1 MIWKLWRYDNCSD
14 PHPPSLGG
22 LVLLL
27 LFILTLTLPA
37 IAQQGGTQLKIDVT
51 IVDENGEPLP
61 GATVKAS
68 DKSLGV
74 VSDVN
79 GKASLWAAKGSTLT
93 VSYVG
98 MQTRTIKVNRAISGN
113 IVLANESTSLDQVVV
128 NGYQRTTKRRVT
140 GSVATLSAEDL
151 KDKPLA
157 NIDMLLQGK
166 IAGVDVKALS
176 GRPGESA
183 KIRIRGTNTITGNA
197 EPLWVVDGVPL
208 QKNIPSISSSQIRA
222 GDFNDIFANGIS
234 GINPNDIESVTVL
247 KDASAAAIYGSRAAG
262 GVIVV
267 TTKRGKEGRMSI
279 SYSTNLSL
287 TTSPPRDANLMNS
300 SEKLAWEQ
308 ELWDEFS
315 KTNFERYQNGE
326 LGIRYPVVGLVGMI
340 RSGYG
345 KYAGM
350 TKEEQDAE
358 IARRGQTTTNWFDE
372 LFRTSLSNSHYLSLS
387 GGSDKSTYYVSLGYS
402 HNSGLVKRS
411 DYDHYNIGTKI
422 DMKPNKRV
430 KVGVSLN
437 ASWQKS
443 GASALSVDPFS
454 YAYFAN
460 PYETPYNAD
469 GTYRADETYWELRL
483 INGDRTLQMPENGFN
498 VMRELEHTSNETRN
512 FDMQAIANL
521 SVNIT
526 DNFSF
531 EGLASYGYV
540 NNTGDNVNDRD
551 TYAAWL
557 DRPFE
562 KDQLYSKRTYSSIS
576 QNAAY
581 NTNYN
586 ARGQLHYFNTFKE
599 HHYLSALAGAEI
611 RGQYAKS
618 IFEKRYAYDEL
629 SGNSSMPVFPDI
641 GKPYT
646 QSELQDY
653 AYIIDG
659 LSGQSI
665 SEDRFASF
673 YFSIDYVLMK
683 RYIAS
688 FTARTDG
695 SNNFGSDEQFNPTG
709 SLGLSWNVDQEK
721 FMQSLKPI
729 VSSLSLRAAF
739 GYTGNINKSVYPQ
752 LIMDYDKSYR
762 RTNDDYFRKGSIRN
776 APNPSL
782 RWEKTRD
789 WKVSL
794 DAGLWNERIHFSAEF
809 YNRRTYDAVS
819 AITVPYTTGFSS
831 QSYNTSTLE
840 NIGMEFSLTAA
851 IVKKKDWGVS
861 LSANIAHNRNKLLEF
876 NSPSSGLSS
885 GTYVGYPLGS
895 IFSGKVIGIDPTL
908 GIYDYET
915 RPDATFITAAD
926 HNNTDNYLFYLGTSN
941 APVNGGYSISG
952 HYKNLSVSLGG
963 SYSFG
968 GKILNNISSPV
979 KYSTVE
985 GQVVEQIPTQ
995 QNDLYVNHLNVNR
1008 DVVNRWTA
1016 ANPRTD
1022 GYPRILDAYGE
1033 FYGLSNYI
1041 ISLETITRASMLENV
1056 SYFKL
1061 GSASVSYSF
1070 DKKVIQPLML
1080 SSLALSFTMNNLF
1093 TITDYSGID
1102 PETPGAVYPLART
1115 FTFGVSVG
1123 F

>member
-1 MIWKLWRYDNCSD
+1 MKKI
-14 PHPPSLGG
+14 
-22 LVLLL
+22 LLL
-27 LFILTLTLPA
+27 TYMA
-37 IAQQGGTQLKIDVT
+37 IAVPVAVPVAFPTVPLHAQQQQQATQQKIDVT

-68 DKSLGV
+68 DKPLGV

-79 GKASLWAAKGSTLT
+79 GRASLWAATGSTLT

-98 MQTRTIKVNRAISGN
+98 MQTRTLKVSRPLTGK
-113 IVLANESTSLDQVVV
+113 IVLENEATTIDQVVV

-140 GSVATLSAEDL
+140 GSVATLTADDL
-151 KDKPLA
+151 KDRPLA
-157 NIDMLLQGK
+157 NVDMLLQGK
-166 IAGVDVKALS
+166 IAGVDVKAVS

-208 QKNIPSISSSQIRA
+208 QKDIPYISSSQIRA

-234 GINPNDIESVTVL
+234 GINPNDIETVTVL

-267 TTKRGKEGRMSI
+267 TTKRGKEGKMSI

-287 TTSPPRDANLMNS
+287 VTSPPRDADLMNS
-300 SEKLAWEQ
+300 QEKLAWEQ

-315 KTNFERYQNGE
+315 QPYFERGE
-326 LGIRYPVVGLVGMI
+326 RYPVVGLVGMI

-358 IARRGQTTTNWFDE
+358 IARRGETTTDWFKQ
-372 LFRTSLSNSHYLSLS
+372 LFRNSVSNSHYLSLS

-402 HNSGLVKRS
+402 HNNGLVKHT

-430 KVGVSLN
+430 KAGLSLN

-443 GASALSVDPFS
+443 GASSLGVSPFT

-460 PYETPYNAD
+460 PYETPYNED
-469 GTYRADETYWELRL
+469 GSYRADETYWELRL
-483 INGDRTLQMPENGFN
+483 ANGDQTLQMPENGFN
-498 VMRELEHTSNETRN
+498 VMRELDNTSNETRN

-521 SVNIT
+521 SVTIT
-526 DNFSF
+526 DKLNF

-540 NNTGDNVNDRD
+540 SNMGDNINGRD

-562 KDQLYSKRTYSSIS
+562 NNQLYSKRTYSSIT
-576 QNAAY
+576 QNSAY

-586 ARGQLHYFNTFKE
+586 LRGQLHYFNTFRE
-599 HHYLSALAGAEI
+599 HHYLSTLFGAEI
-611 RGQYAKS
+611 RGQYSKS
-618 IFEKRYAYDEL
+618 IYEKRYAYDDL
-629 SGNSSMPVFPDI
+629 SGNSAMPVYPETGRDFS
-641 GKPYT
+641 YN
-646 QSELQDY
+646 ELLTY
-653 AYIIDG
+653 AAIMDG

-665 SEDRFASF
+665 GEDRFASF
-673 YFSIDYVLMK
+673 YFSLDYVLMK
-683 RYIAS
+683 RYVAS
-688 FTARTDG
+688 LTARTDG

-709 SLGLSWNVDQEK
+709 SLGLSWNIDQEQ
-721 FMQSLKPI
+721 FMQALKPV

-739 GYTGNINKSVYPQ
+739 GYTGNINKTVYPQ
-752 LIMDYDKSYR
+752 LVMDYDKSYR
-762 RTNDDYFRKGSIRN
+762 RTNDDYYRKGSIRN

-794 DAGLWNERIHFSAEF
+794 DAGFWNERLHVTTEF

-819 AITVPYTTGFSS
+819 AITVPYTTGFST

-840 NIGMEFSLTAA
+840 NVGMEFSVMAS
-851 IVKKKDWGVS
+851 IIKKKDWGLS
-861 LSANIAHNRNKLLEF
+861 LSANIAYNRNKLLEF
-876 NSPSSGLSS
+876 QSPTSGLSA
-885 GTYVGYPLGS
+885 GTHVGYPLGS
-895 IFSGKVIGIDPTL
+895 IFSGKVQGIDPEL
-908 GIYDYET
+908 GIYTYEL
-915 RPDATFITAAD
+915 RPDAVINSAAD
-926 HNNTDNYLFYLGTSN
+926 RNNYNNYLFYIGTGN
-941 APVNGGYSISG
+941 APVNGGYSVSG

-963 SYSFG
+963 SYSIG
-968 GKILNNISSPV
+968 GKILNNITCPV
-979 KYSTVE
+979 SYNTIE
-985 GQVVEQIPTQ
+985 GEQTEQIPTQ

-1016 ANPRTD
+1016 DNPRTD
-1022 GYPRILDAYGE
+1022 ANPRILDAYGE
-1033 FYGLSNYI
+1033 YYGLNNQMIYYSV
-1041 ISLETITRASMLENV
+1041 ITQASMLEDV

-1070 DKKVIQPLML
+1070 DKKVISPLML
-1080 SSLALSFTMNNLF
+1080 SSLAVSFTMNNLF

-1102 PETPGAVYPLART
+1102 PETPGAVYPMART

>member
-1 MIWKLWRYDNCSD
+1 MKK
-14 PHPPSLGG
+14 
-22 LVLLL
+22 LLL
-27 LFILTLTLPA
+27 LTFMAIVVPVVSLTGRLH
-37 IAQQGGTQLKIDVT
+37 AQQQQQPTQQKIDVT

-68 DKSLGV
+68 DKPLGV

-79 GKASLWAAKGSTLT
+79 GRASLWAATGSTLT
-93 VSYVG
+93 ISYVG
-98 MQTRTIKVNRAISGN
+98 MQTRTLKVSRPLTGK
-113 IVLANESTSLDQVVV
+113 IVLENEATTIDQVVV

-140 GSVATLSAEDL
+140 GSVATLTADDL
-151 KDKPLA
+151 KDRPLA
-157 NIDMLLQGK
+157 NVDMLLQGK
-166 IAGVDVKALS
+166 IAGVDVKAIS

-208 QKNIPSISSSQIRA
+208 QKDIPYISSSQIRA

-234 GINPNDIESVTVL
+234 GINPNDIETVTVL

-267 TTKRGKEGRMSI
+267 TTKRGKEGKMSI

-287 TTSPPRDANLMNS
+287 VTSPPRDADLMNS
-300 SEKLAWEQ
+300 QEKLAWEQ

-315 KTNFERYQNGE
+315 QPYFERGE
-326 LGIRYPVVGLVGMI
+326 RYPVVGLVGMI

-358 IARRGQTTTNWFDE
+358 IARRGETTTDWFKQ
-372 LFRTSLSNSHYLSLS
+372 LFRNSISNSHYLSLS

-402 HNSGLVKRS
+402 HNNGLVKHT

-430 KVGVSLN
+430 KAGLSLN

-443 GASALSVDPFS
+443 GASSLGVSPFT

-460 PYETPYNAD
+460 PYETPYNED
-469 GTYRADETYWELRL
+469 GSYRADETYWELRL
-483 INGDRTLQMPENGFN
+483 ANGDQTLQMPENGFN
-498 VMRELEHTSNETRN
+498 VMRELDNTSNETRN

-521 SVNIT
+521 SVTIT
-526 DNFSF
+526 DKLNF

-540 NNTGDNVNDRD
+540 SNMGDNINGRD

-562 KDQLYSKRTYSSIS
+562 NNQLYSKRTYSSIT
-576 QNAAY
+576 QNSAY

-586 ARGQLHYFNTFKE
+586 VRGQLHYFNTFRE
-599 HHYLSALAGAEI
+599 HHYLSTLFGAEI
-611 RGQYAKS
+611 RGQYSKS
-618 IFEKRYAYDEL
+618 IYEKRYAYDDL
-629 SGNSSMPVFPDI
+629 SGNSAMPVYPETGRDFS
-641 GKPYT
+641 YN
-646 QSELQDY
+646 ELLTY
-653 AYIIDG
+653 AAIMDG

-665 SEDRFASF
+665 GEDRFASF
-673 YFSIDYVLMK
+673 YFSLDYVLMK
-683 RYIAS
+683 RYVAS
-688 FTARTDG
+688 LTARTDG

-709 SLGLSWNVDQEK
+709 SLGLSWNIDQEQ
-721 FMQSLKPI
+721 FMQALKPV

-739 GYTGNINKSVYPQ
+739 GYTGNINKTVYPQ
-752 LIMDYDKSYR
+752 LVMDYDKSYR
-762 RTNDDYFRKGSIRN
+762 RTNDDYYRKGSIRN

-794 DAGLWNERIHFSAEF
+794 DAGFWNERLHVTTEF

-819 AITVPYTTGFSS
+819 AITVPYTTGFST

-840 NIGMEFSLTAA
+840 NVGMEFSVMAS
-851 IVKKKDWGVS
+851 IIKKKDWGLS
-861 LSANIAHNRNKLLEF
+861 LSANIAYNHNKLLEF
-876 NSPSSGLSS
+876 QSPTSGLSA
-885 GTYVGYPLGS
+885 GTHVGYPLGS
-895 IFSGKVIGIDPTL
+895 IFSGKVQGIDPEL
-908 GIYDYET
+908 GIYTYEL
-915 RPDATFITAAD
+915 RPDAVINSAAD
-926 HNNTDNYLFYLGTSN
+926 RNNYNNYLFYIGTGN
-941 APVNGGYSISG
+941 APVNGGYSVSG

-963 SYSFG
+963 SYSIG
-968 GKILNNISSPV
+968 GKILNNITCPV
-979 KYSTVE
+979 SYNTIE
-985 GQVVEQIPTQ
+985 GEQTEQIPTQ

-1016 ANPRTD
+1016 DNPRTD
-1022 GYPRILDAYGE
+1022 ANPRILDAYGE
-1033 FYGLSNYI
+1033 YYGLNNQMIYDSV
-1041 ISLETITRASMLENV
+1041 ITQASMLEDV

-1070 DKKVIQPLML
+1070 DKKVISPLML
-1080 SSLALSFTMNNLF
+1080 SSLAVSFTMNNLF